1 MAFTINEQKQ
11 VFGITVNSLYCRIL
25 PQVNVDGKIYA
36 SPVLYVNKEAYQANQ
51 VLRHPFNV
59 TELRQKYSEE
69 TGLPI
74 DEYIEI
80 QITKELT
87 SENVYVGMIEDKAQN
102 YLQMATDK
110 VIDHLVAIGFITNK
124 TNAQIETT

>member
-11 VFGITVNSLYCRIL
+11 VFGITINSLYCRVL

-36 SPVLYVNKEAYQANQ
+36 SPVLYVNKAAYEAGQ
-51 VLRHPFNV
+51 VLRHPFDV
-59 TELRQKYSEE
+59 VELRQKYSEE

-80 QITKELT
+80 HITKELT
-87 SENVYVGMIEDKAQN
+87 SEHIYIGIIEDKAQN
-102 YLQMATDK
+102 YLQMAINR
-110 VIDHLVAIGFITNK
+110 VIDHLVKIKFITDKANVK
-124 TNAQIETT
+124 I